1 MAEGL
6 RDERISLTPV
16 GAEYIHNPS
25 KGEITGM
32 GKSVYFSDY
41 ELQLLIRAFDM
52 ANFSAEVDDQEEE
65 ERSYAAAENIR
76 EKAEKAY
83 RGY

>member
-1 MAEGL
+1 
-6 RDERISLTPV
+6 
-16 GAEYIHNPS
+16 
-25 KGEITGM
+25 M